1 MLRAQQY
8 HFIKQ
13 CNFYG
18 LTGVADLKIGD
29 KSTTSPILPDSFYF
43 IDLHVLG
50 SCGCVSGERGL
61 NPTNLL

>member
-1 MLRAQQY
+1 MAE
-8 HFIKQ
+8 
-13 CNFYG
+13 
-18 LTGVADLKIGD
+18 LKIGD
-29 KSTTSPILPDSFYF
+29 KSTTWPILPDSFYF